1 METVIA
7 IEIIAKATDVLT
19 TIYHQIP
26 QIFLH
31 PFIVQ
36 KKKKRKKKL
45 KFRFKAKCYN
55 LKVLKYI
62 QY

>member
-36 KKKKRKKKL
+36 KKKKRKKKT
-45 KFRFKAKCYN
+45 
-55 LKVLKYI
+55 KV
-62 QY
+62 